1 MTDPEFQEQIGQQHT
16 QSAYRARDEHLNHG
30 TYFFEQQMLSLIQ
43 NGDVVELKRFLLSA
57 AKTPQMR
64 EGKLAETPLRQ
75 AKNLFIGLVAMIGK
89 YAAIPGGMDIEQ
101 TYRLIDIYIQ
111 ECEKMQSEEGVK
123 SLQYNMPLDFARRVA
138 QQQLPNGVSREVH
151 NCMAYISAHINEP
164 ICVDDLAALTG
175 KSRQFLFKH
184 FRAELGT
191 GISAYVMQVRLREA
205 KSLLQYTD
213 KSLGEISSYLCF
225 SSQSHF
231 QNAFKK
237 ETGITPAAYRKQ
249 HGLRDMG
256 R

>member
-1 MTDPEFQEQIGQQHT
+1 
-16 QSAYRARDEHLNHG
+16 
-30 TYFFEQQMLSLIQ
+30 
-43 NGDVVELKRFLLSA
+43 
-57 AKTPQMR
+57 MR

-213 KSLGEISSYLCF
+213 NSLGEISSYLCF